1 MNPTLK
7 SHLYLKIEE
16 WVEDAVDRDDL
27 TPEAE
32 YIHPN
37 ISKLMVDACEIVY
50 NASIETSE
58 AAVRER
64 TP

>member
-16 WVEDAVDRDDL
+16 WVEGAVDRDEL
-27 TPEAE
+27 TPGPV

-58 AAVRER
+58 YAER
-64 TP
+64 QES